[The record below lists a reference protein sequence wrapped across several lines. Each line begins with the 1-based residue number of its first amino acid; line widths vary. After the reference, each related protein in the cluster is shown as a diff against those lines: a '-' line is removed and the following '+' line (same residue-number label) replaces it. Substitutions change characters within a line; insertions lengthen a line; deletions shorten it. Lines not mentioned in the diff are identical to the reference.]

1 MGNHR
6 GPHLSAAGIANV
18 GLAEVA
24 YQRDELDAV
33 LEHATEGIA
42 LCR

>member
-1 MGNHR
+1 MRNHR
-6 GPHLSAAGIANV
+6 GPHLPVARIAYV

-33 LEHATEGIA
+33 LEHATEGMA

>member
-6 GPHLSAAGIANV
+6 GPHMSAASIAHV
-18 GLAEVA
+18 GPAEVA

-33 LEHATEGIA
+33 LEHVIEGIA